1 MRIIR
6 RHELTDKVGYCLAHI
21 YRLERAG
28 LFPQRV
34 HLGPRAVRWVRRR
47 SRTGFGIA
55 WTRVIGDR
63 NSDLE
68 SPMLGPPAAMT
79 SARYVSTKAIRDT
92 VQSHEAEVAVHGDL
106 VRGRQL

>member
-34 HLGPRAVRWVRRR
+34 HLGPRAVGWVEEEIENWLLERVAARDR
-47 SRTGFGIA
+47 DRTA
-55 WTRVIGDR
+55 
-63 NSDLE
+63 
-68 SPMLGPPAAMT
+68 T
-79 SARYVSTKAIRDT
+79 STA
-92 VQSHEAEVAVHGDL
+92 
-106 VRGRQL
+106 

>member
-34 HLGPRAVRWVRRR
+34 HLGPRAV
-47 SRTGFGIA
+47 G
-55 WTRVIGDR
+55 
-63 NSDLE
+63 
-68 SPMLGPPAAMT
+68 
-79 SARYVSTKAIRDT
+79 
-92 VQSHEAEVAVHGDL
+92 
-106 VRGRQL
+106 

>member
-34 HLGPRAVRWVRRR
+34 HLGRRAVGWVEEEVESWLRERMDAR
-47 SRTGFGIA
+47 HREIGMMTPRPAVRT
-55 WTRVIGDR
+55 
-63 NSDLE
+63 
-68 SPMLGPPAAMT
+68 PP
-79 SARYVSTKAIRDT
+79 
-92 VQSHEAEVAVHGDL
+92 QP
-106 VRGRQL
+106 